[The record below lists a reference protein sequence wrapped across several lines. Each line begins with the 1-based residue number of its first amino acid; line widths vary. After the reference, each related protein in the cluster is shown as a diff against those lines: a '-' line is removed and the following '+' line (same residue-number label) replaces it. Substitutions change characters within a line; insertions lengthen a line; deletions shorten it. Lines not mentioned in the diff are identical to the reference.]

1 MRHLVPSCQVE
12 FLQLLII
19 GALSPAAQPSQA
31 ILGRRDLS
39 GPFGERKFCTFQN
52 TRSSLSGRLIWAREW
67 VGLLGHLVPSCKV
80 EFLQLLHLGAQ
91 GPAAQPS
98 SAQPSCAARRWDA
111 QPRCPAQLPTNPA
124 VQPYRRAVFFKHA
137 RSKFQQNYSKMCVFK
152 LAISKYKENH
162 RKMYVFQARNIK
174 MLTKPQ

>member
-52 TRSSLSGRLIWAREW
+52 TRFSLSGRLIWAREW

-124 VQPYRRAVFFKHA
+124 VQPYGRAAQPTGPCGDHT
-137 RSKFQQNYSKMCVFK
+137 
-152 LAISKYKENH
+152 L
-162 RKMYVFQARNIK
+162 
-174 MLTKPQ
+174 LDL

>member
-52 TRSSLSGRLIWAREW
+52 TRFSLSGRLICAREW

-98 SAQPSCAARRWDA
+98 SAQPSCAARRWA
-111 QPRCPAQLPTNPA
+111 QVRNPGVQPNCLPTLLSSLTGELLNLLALAAITLCWTYKTVLSLTFWSALSPRAPA
-124 VQPYRRAVFFKHA
+124 A
-137 RSKFQQNYSKMCVFK
+137 
-152 LAISKYKENH
+152 
-162 RKMYVFQARNIK
+162 
-174 MLTKPQ
+174 

>member
-67 VGLLGHLVPSCKV
+67 VGLLGHLVASCQV
-80 EFLQLLHLGAQ
+80 ELLHILPLGAQ
-91 GPAAQPS
+91 SPAAQPS
-98 SAQPSCAARRWDA
+98 QAILVRCDLSVTEIPYIPKHSILFIRR
-111 QPRCPAQLPTNPA
+111 PVVNFFHA
-124 VQPYRRAVFFKHA
+124 VTTTDCGCTAGV
-137 RSKFQQNYSKMCVFK
+137 
-152 LAISKYKENH
+152 
-162 RKMYVFQARNIK
+162 
-174 MLTKPQ
+174 